1 MQNAHPLVVHFPIA
15 FLAGFAAATLLA
27 LVVRRPG
34 LERFAR
40 ACLYVGTPA
49 AAVAV
54 ISGFYADQTVAPVA
68 AAQGALGKHR
78 LAGYGVLALASTLTA
93 LHVVAPRH
101 PGRAGLV
108 RTLSVVGAIAIGG
121 TLWYAAHEGGELV
134 HDYGVGTRMTGPGGP
149 LAEDPSSPAPPP
161 PTDTAPRPTRSDFR

>member
-1 MQNAHPLVVHFPIA
+1 MQNAHPLIVHFPIA
-15 FLAGFAAATLLA
+15 FLAAFAAATLLA
-27 LVVRRPG
+27 FVVRRAG
-34 LERFAR
+34 IERFAR

-54 ISGFYADQTVAPVA
+54 VSGFFADQTVAPVA
-68 AAQGALGKHR
+68 AAEGVLGKHR
-78 LAGYGVLALASTLTA
+78 LAGYGVLALAAALTA

-108 RTLSVVGAIAIGG
+108 RTLSLVGAIAIGG
-121 TLWYAAHEGGELV
+121 TLWFAAHEGGELV

-149 LAEDPSSPAPPP
+149 LAETASPDAAP
-161 PTDTAPRPTRSDFR
+161 DTNAAPRPTGKDFR